1 MASPSHWREPGPYP
15 PYARRP
21 VSPSVTPRLHPY
33 AAVGTPQRHSF
44 YGQAMQAAP
53 IPGFYNPALP
63 QPHPATPP
71 STGAPPA
78 FPQPRIG
85 LPPSLVPGRKSS
97 YTIPRSQSNDY
108 FFQNGVHA
116 FHAPARHAQT
126 APVPPLPRKPDFEQP
141 SLPPKPLISPTASI
155 LPPHSPHPLNG
166 NPSPIFASPEPSP
179 APSAPPYAMS
189 QQQDDAVYNRVLEIS
204 AQESRSRQRVPI
216 LSEEEQ
222 LARALKESLNYS
234 PSPPA
239 ASPDRRPSLIT
250 SSPERGPSSAPA
262 RTVPDLDISVPF
274 ESERRSERASAGLYA
289 ARQISAD
296 EALARHLAEEE
307 ERLLQQEEEERRREE
322 EQQRR
327 AARPQSYAPANANV
341 APPESDP
348 LPQYDEA
355 VSSPPTSSSAF
366 YNSSLTAHFG
376 ASDAGSSQPG
386 SPSHV
391 PSLGRS
397 VSAQPATP
405 KSSTPPEQ
413 SRPLGRSQSLVESI
427 PAASSSLLP
436 PRPQAPQISPSTST
450 VTLNSIEE
458 TKSTSPSAG
467 GVEVLSNT
475 QYLDAELLAGLCE

>member
-141 SLPPKPLISPTASI
+141 SLPPKPPISPTASI

-204 AQESRSRQRVPI
+204 AQESRSRQRAPI

-307 ERLLQQEEEERRREE
+307 ERLFSKRKKSGVARRNNNVGQLVHNCMHLRTRTMHLQNPTPSHSTMKQCHRRLHRLRRFTTPLSLLTLARQMRAHLSQGRRRMC
-322 EQQRR
+322 
-327 AARPQSYAPANANV
+327 
-341 APPESDP
+341 
-348 LPQYDEA
+348 L
-355 VSSPPTSSSAF
+355 
-366 YNSSLTAHFG
+366 H
-376 ASDAGSSQPG
+376 
-386 SPSHV
+386 
-391 PSLGRS
+391 
-397 VSAQPATP
+397 
-405 KSSTPPEQ
+405 
-413 SRPLGRSQSLVESI
+413 
-427 PAASSSLLP
+427 
-436 PRPQAPQISPSTST
+436 
-450 VTLNSIEE
+450 
-458 TKSTSPSAG
+458 
-467 GVEVLSNT
+467 
-475 QYLDAELLAGLCE
+475 